1 VTARVVSLGR
11 LLRPHWRLLTTAFV
25 AMAFAGAAD
34 LVEPWPLKIVFDDV
48 IGSKRPAPWLSAWM
62 PADGDRQAVLSAAA
76 LAIIA
81 IAIAGALADFTERYL
96 STTVGKRVGYDL
108 RRLLYHHI
116 QRLSLS
122 FYERQRTGDIV
133 VRLTSD
139 IDAAEEFISSAVV
152 GIVLDVVTLV
162 GMVSVM
168 VAMDW
173 QFSLVA
179 LSIAPLLF
187 ALVYRYTRRI
197 KAAARAVKSK
207 ESELASIVQESIM
220 SARTVKAFARED
232 FEERRLDAVS
242 RESVALAMRAR
253 TLKATLA
260 PLVDVIVA
268 VGTGLVVWVGARFVL
283 SGRLTA
289 GALLVFVLYLAKMYK
304 PMKDLSKM
312 TDTLSKAAVAFERIG
327 DIMTVERVVRDLPQA
342 RPAPRFAGRLAF
354 AHVRFGYSP
363 DAIVLVDV
371 NLSVEPGQRAALV
384 GLTGSGKSTLVSLVP
399 RLYDVVSGEV
409 RIDDRDVRRYTLES
423 LREQVSV
430 VLQEPVLFRATI
442 AENIAYGRQGATPG
456 EIARAAALAHVD
468 EFAAKLPLG
477 YDTVVGER
485 GETLSGG
492 QRQRITIARAIIKDA
507 PILLL
512 DEPSASLDPE
522 SEQLVF
528 NALDRLMQGRT
539 SITIAHR
546 LATVRR
552 ADVIFALH
560 DGVIVERGTHDE
572 LVAAN
577 GLYSRLYRT
586 QFRADAR
593 APQRAAV

>member
-1 VTARVVSLGR
+1 MTARVVSLGR